1 MADFF
6 SGSLQSRATRGN
18 FTSMMAAPSY
28 ESRYISF
35 DEFVRSKGPGA
46 SMQARNPMGF
56 RSLWSEYSNRY
67 PQSARIAVS
76 QDALRQMGGEGAL
89 EQGLRQSSEY
99 QRYMQG
105 MKAAGAEQFM
115 LTPQSFAAQD
125 AQRQRKRQE
134 TMQEF
139 YKGRGTGEP
148 VGDMSQD
155 QPFKKQ
161 VGDKMVK
168 VPVGPKG
175 ELLLD
180 QAGQPGAKFATKTR
194 TLPQSEVDRLK
205 MQEQARGLGVK
216 KMAEDVKIQA
226 LKPRLGAAQEEAAGR
241 EDSAYVRQELG
252 KFQDLVAMDEKIA
265 QDPEYA
271 SYMNQGYSAIRNGM
285 SAQNALRYVKG
296 LGGVGQVK
304 EERQR
309 ERERLREQFRLNL
322 AREDRDFKIDV
333 YEWEA
338 REDRLIQAAK
348 LAGDVRDANDRSQRT
363 IDGLN
368 KHIGALERAIKIK
381 EGEKASTKDQE
392 EIGNINNLISSMQA
406 EIVKHKA
413 SVSRRESEI
422 NATSTTLPEL
432 TPFPRGSQG
441 EPTGYTGGSNTP
453 APTGGGMV
461 RMRLTD
467 GREIQVQ
474 SGSDLQR
481 AILQRDPRATVIGG
495 M

>member
-18 FTSMMAAPSY
+18 FTSMMAAPAY
-28 ESRYISF
+28 ESRYIPF
-35 DEFVRSKGPGA
+35 EEFVRSKGSGA
-46 SMQARNPMGF
+46 IAKARNPMGF

-67 PQSARIAVS
+67 PQSARIAVNKE
-76 QDALRQMGGEGAL
+76 AFRQMGGEGAL
-89 EQGLRQSSEY
+89 EQGRRQSSEY
-99 QRYMQG
+99 EQYMQG

-148 VGDMSQD
+148 VGDMSPD

-180 QAGQPGAKFATKTR
+180 KAGQPATKFR
-194 TLPQSEVDRLK
+194 SLPQSEVDRLK
-205 MQEQARGLGVK
+205 MQEQARGLGVA
-216 KMAEDVKIQA
+216 KMAEDVKVQA
-226 LKPRLGAAQEEAAGR
+226 LEPRLGAAQEEAADR
-241 EDSAYVRQELG
+241 QDSAYVRKELG
-252 KFQDLVAMDEKIA
+252 KFQDLVGMDEKIA

-285 SAQNALRYVKG
+285 SAENALKYVKG

-309 ERERLREQFRLNL
+309 ERERLREAARLKAAETNRDFKVDYYEWK
-322 AREDRDFKIDV
+322 AREDRAIQN
-333 YEWEA
+333 A
-338 REDRLIQAAK
+338 RFAGDAQAASMR
-348 LAGDVRDANDRSQRT
+348 ARSAYDALS
-363 IDGLN
+363 
-368 KHIGALERAIKIK
+368 KHKYALTRAIT
-381 EGEKASTKDQE
+381 EAEAEKRMTKDQN
-392 EIGNINNLISSMQA
+392 EIDNINDRIATFQTEVRDVTSSMS
-406 EIVKHKA
+406 EYESIMNA
-413 SVSRRESEI
+413 SP
-422 NATSTTLPEL
+422 ATLPAPA
-432 TPFPRGSQG
+432 PFPSGYQSQ
-441 EPTGYTGGSNTP
+441 PTGYTGGSTAP
-453 APTGGGMV
+453 ASGSGDV
-461 RMRLTD
+461 RIRMPD
-467 GREIQVQ
+467 GRIFEVDP
-474 SGSDLQR
+474 SAVDA
-481 AILQRDPRATVIGG
+481 AIRIGG
-495 M
+495 VRQ